1 MRKTVLFIVCLM
13 LFVLSSSQAVAEEIN
28 SVIDYKWGVQLSE
41 EEIKAF
47 PYSARLTFESLPE
60 LGKTTRVNL
69 KLQAHQFCYQEPS
82 FNIMH
87 TWSKGGELG
96 PFECSEIEPRWTTP
110 IKKGDIYEGEF
121 SFKTDRAGKYVF
133 AIMVKTSA
141 ACTKTTDAI
150 FHIFLDFDESGK
162 ITFLRGDKPMHED
175 NAIKLR
181 FEEGQINGYFRINPP
196 PSLNDTSRVFY
207 GIIIKDKTPQELK
220 ISITGSSGLAV
231 IDSPRK
237 SSGIT
242 DSTYYLKGTFKFMPS
257 KTGEGY
263 LILTAEETP
272 QLKSSDF
279 IKKDFKIVFKLD
291 EKGRFKSVDKEI
303 IPEE

>member
-1 MRKTVLFIVCLM
+1 MRKAVLFIVCLM
-13 LFVLSSSQAVAEEIN
+13 LFVLYSSQAVAEKIN
-28 SVIDYKWGVQLSE
+28 KVIDYQWGVQLSE

-110 IKKGDIYEGEF
+110 IKKGDIYEGAF
-121 SFKTDRAGKYVF
+121 SFKTDRTGKYVF
-133 AIMVKTSA
+133 AVTVITSP
-141 ACTKTTDAI
+141 ACTKTTEAI

-162 ITFLRGDKPMHED
+162 LTSLRGDKPLPED

-181 FEEGQINGYFRINPP
+181 FEEGQITGYFRINPP
-196 PSLNDTSRVFY
+196 PSLNDTSLFSY
-207 GIIIKDKTPQELK
+207 TIMIKDKIPQELK
-220 ISITGSSGLAV
+220 ISVTGSQGLVKIEPHREASEV
-231 IDSPRK
+231 I
-237 SSGIT
+237 
-242 DSTYYLKGTFKFMPS
+242 DSTYYLRGIFKFIPAE
-257 KTGEGY
+257 TGESY
-263 LILTAEETP
+263 FDLTVEETP
-272 QLKSSDF
+272 QLKIRDY
-279 IKKDFKIVFKLD
+279 IKKDFKIKFILD
-291 EKGRFKSVDKEI
+291 EKGEFKSIDKEI
-303 IPEE
+303 ISK